1 MDVYN
6 LLEVNMKLLKL
17 LRYSL
22 YLLLITLGVFFI
34 LTLYMYYFS
43 KQPSI
48 EVAYRFVVPV
58 CMFIVTLL
66 YARSVHEKGLLRG
79 LEIWVVYFAFIL
91 LLKVLFKYPAE
102 ISILS
107 NLLYLPVTILGG
119 ILGVNM
125 KQRKFQ

>member
-1 MDVYN
+1 MNVYN

>member
-48 EVAYRFVVPV
+48 EIAYRFVVPV

>member
-1 MDVYN
+1 
-6 LLEVNMKLLKL
+6 MKLLKL

-66 YARSVHEKGLLRG
+66 YAKSVHEKGLFRG

-107 NLLYLPVTILGG
+107 NLLYLPVAILGG

>member
-107 NLLYLPVTILGG
+107 NLLYLPVAILGG